1 MTKIYRFNFSKE
13 FTDKAYHFAQNF
25 KDNDI
30 GSFKEC
36 WQRWV
41 CNNENIIE
49 TEKRLLCTNGYVG
62 DVDVKMFKMVRYY
75 LKNKTYKKPSK
86 RRKYIS
92 LNKKLLDEI
101 NTHIKKS
108 LHLKPEIAYN
118 NFEKEYNLLIT
129 NELKELNKHLNENLS
144 KKKIKKTY
152 KNKFYHV
159 KKSIK

>member
-1 MTKIYRFNFSKE
+1 MSKIYRYNFSKD
-13 FTDKAYHFAQNF
+13 FINKAYCFAQNF
-25 KDNDI
+25 KDHDI
-30 GSFKEC
+30 NTFKES
-36 WQRWV
+36 WKRWV

-49 TEKRLLCTNGYVG
+49 NEKRLLYLNGYKG
-62 DVDVKMFKMVRYY
+62 DVDIKMFKMVRYY
-75 LKNKTYKKPSK
+75 LKNKTDKKPNK

-101 NTHIKKS
+101 NNHIKNS
-108 LHLKPEIAYN
+108 LHLKPEIAYD
-118 NFEKEYNLLIT
+118 NFQKEYNLLIT

-152 KNKFYHV
+152 KNKFYHA

>member
-13 FTDKAYHFAQNF
+13 FIDKAYDFAQNF

-30 GSFKEC
+30 ASFKEY
-36 WQRWV
+36 WRRWV

-49 TEKRLLCTNGYVG
+49 MEKRLLYTNGYEG
-62 DVDVKMFKMVRYY
+62 DIEVKMFKMVRYY
-75 LKNKTYKKPSK
+75 LKNKIDKKPSK

-101 NTHIKKS
+101 ETHIKKS

-129 NELKELNKHLNENLS
+129 NELKELNKHLNETLS

>member
-1 MTKIYRFNFSKE
+1 M
-13 FTDKAYHFAQNF
+13 
-25 KDNDI
+25 
-30 GSFKEC
+30 
-36 WQRWV
+36 
-41 CNNENIIE
+41 
-49 TEKRLLCTNGYVG
+49 
-62 DVDVKMFKMVRYY
+62 RYY
-75 LKNKTYKKPSK
+75 LKNKIDKKPSK

-101 NTHIKKS
+101 ETHIKKS

-129 NELKELNKHLNENLS
+129 NELKELNKHLNETLS